1 MKYEL
6 RRLSFGE
13 TLGQA
18 FNLYFDN
25 FIPVFMIS
33 FVCSLPTI
41 LFMHTTGIGT
51 DDVALNP
58 LLSRLILILLSLSMT
73 TLCTALTIE
82 LISNDQ

>member
-25 FIPVFMIS
+25 FVPLFLIS
-33 FVCSLPTI
+33 LICSLPTI

-51 DDVALNP
+51 IGNVTRNSAL
-58 LLSRLILILLSLSMT
+58 SILILF
-73 TLCTALTIE
+73 
-82 LISNDQ
+82 LINI